1 MAVTS
6 TARKSGSQS
15 KTKSGLDESFKD
27 YIESADPN
35 ELADFS
41 SALGQALDTLTA
53 TLTTASKRSTA
64 TATAAAS
71 ASLLSSSPPRTFLVA
86 TSDGSSNGNTASDS
100 NNNSYDD
107 FYAPKSTSRRN
118 SRAGSELAA
127 SMKLNAAAVLEAL
140 GDVSDEDDDDLGL
153 GECTLGDVKEDD
165 DDDDVEN

>member
-15 KTKSGLDESFKD
+15 KAKSGLDESFKD

-118 SRAGSELAA
+118 SRAGSELAS

-165 DDDDVEN
+165 DDDVEN